1 MAPPAAPSS
10 CLSRGRHAPR
20 PAHAHLPGRRT
31 RTPTGHHFAAATPGA
46 RVRLPATSDL
56 SEHQAASAPR
66 SRSPCAPTTAPR
78 GLPAPTLRCAPS
90 TVTEHRAPRLGGPW
104 GHAREGAGP
113 ARVLS
118 PQPQDGAGATGSR
131 GKRPL
136 RSCLGRTPGSRAEAL
151 RARSRD
157 PSPLPPAGEG
167 LPGGARLSARASLG
181 SNPGHPLSEEKDP
194 ETAPR
199 SPHGVPAAHLSA
211 TLLQAESRPRESQQP
226 HWSLCR
232 VTESGLQPR
241 AGLTA
246 NRLFPPTQARGNRG
260 PRSPHLCTLA
270 PPPHC
275 HRAPGCMSVT

>member
-1 MAPPAAPSS
+1 MTLASPRLGLVPPRGSARGPQLLPEPRQTRASPCSHPPFGPQDPDTHRPPLCCCHPWGPGQTPSH
-10 CLSRGRHAPR
+10 LR
-20 PAHAHLPGRRT
+20 PLGAPGRLSPEELLALRPDDGPP
-31 RTPTGHHFAAATPGA
+31 RAPGSN
-46 RVRLPATSDL
+46 P
-56 SEHQAASAPR
+56 
-66 SRSPCAPTTAPR
+66 
-78 GLPAPTLRCAPS
+78 PAPTLRCAPS

-199 SPHGVPAAHLSA
+199 SPRTG
-211 TLLQAESRPRESQQP
+211 
-226 HWSLCR
+226 C
-232 VTESGLQPR
+232 
-241 AGLTA
+241 
-246 NRLFPPTQARGNRG
+246 
-260 PRSPHLCTLA
+260 
-270 PPPHC
+270 PPH
-275 HRAPGCMSVT
+275 T

>member
-1 MAPPAAPSS
+1 MLSPCLGGAPVYLAPPLCPLRGSRGWESGLARLGPLKASRAARDVGKGGDLPSDARLPPAWASSHRVAPPAAPSS

-20 PAHAHLPGRRT
+20 PAHAHLPGCGT

-66 SRSPCAPTTAPR
+66 SCSPCAPTTAPR

-151 RARSRD
+151 HARIRD

-199 SPHGVPAAHLSA
+199 SRRMGCLPH
-211 TLLQAESRPRESQQP
+211 T
-226 HWSLCR
+226 
-232 VTESGLQPR
+232 
-241 AGLTA
+241 
-246 NRLFPPTQARGNRG
+246 
-260 PRSPHLCTLA
+260 
-270 PPPHC
+270 
-275 HRAPGCMSVT
+275 